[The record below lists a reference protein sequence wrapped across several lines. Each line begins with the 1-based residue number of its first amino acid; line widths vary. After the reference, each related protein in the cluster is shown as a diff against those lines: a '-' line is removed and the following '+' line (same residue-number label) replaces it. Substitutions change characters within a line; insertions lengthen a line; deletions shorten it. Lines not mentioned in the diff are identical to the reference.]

1 MFLDGLIHDRWS
13 LVTGVHSNVRDPAE
27 VRRSLVSH
35 LSNSNFVKK
44 KQPLLILGDVV
55 QLREAIFQS
64 YPERRSEFQSK
75 RQEYRE
81 VRPRPLLLE
90 YYLTKFCSM
99 KQETIRLYD
108 EGNYDLLPLVI
119 NRLSHVL
126 LWEHASVSLRIRR
139 GIAKYRLR
147 DLKDALRDLDEAAEL
162 STRGV
167 DGVGGQ
173 HAPDVDALRARAL
186 VKDEMQYAPPCS
198 SFAFSSL
205 LADDF
210 KLSTAIRLEQSK
222 ISKPSSQKVLTT
234 SSSSASAPK
243 CEGPQAT
250 SRAPRRTS
258 RRPTVR

>member
-1 MFLDGLIHDRWS
+1 
-13 LVTGVHSNVRDPAE
+13 
-27 VRRSLVSH
+27 
-35 LSNSNFVKK
+35 
-44 KQPLLILGDVV
+44 
-55 QLREAIFQS
+55 
-64 YPERRSEFQSK
+64 
-75 RQEYRE
+75 
-81 VRPRPLLLE
+81 
-90 YYLTKFCSM
+90 M

-167 DGVGGQ
+167 NGVGGQ

-198 SFAFSSL
+198 SFAFFL
-205 LADDF
+205 LSWLMISNSRQRFAW
-210 KLSTAIRLEQSK
+210 SK
-222 ISKPSSQKVLTT
+222 
-234 SSSSASAPK
+234 A
-243 CEGPQAT
+243 
-250 SRAPRRTS
+250 RYRNRPRRKS
-258 RRPTVR
+258 